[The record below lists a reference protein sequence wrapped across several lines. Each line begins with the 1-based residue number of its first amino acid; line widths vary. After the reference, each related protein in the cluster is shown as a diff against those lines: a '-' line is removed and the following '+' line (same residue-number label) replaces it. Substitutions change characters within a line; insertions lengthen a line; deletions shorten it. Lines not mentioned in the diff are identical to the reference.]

1 MQQPRIFFAV
11 ALHEK
16 YALPTDALYTP
27 IQAGAAIHPPLG
39 LMRDDTGEN
48 ISAKNGSYCELT
60 VLYWM
65 AHNVDADWY
74 GLCHYRRYFSLRRTG
89 CPQKRILTSAQL
101 LPLLDT
107 ADIFLPKKR
116 HYWLE
121 TNFTQY
127 AHAHHEEDLWK
138 ARAALARLHPG
149 QERVFDRV
157 MARRSGHRF
166 NLMLMRRD
174 ALQSYASW
182 LFPLLDAA
190 EIDTTGYSARD
201 KRVHGF
207 LAERL
212 LDVWLAQ
219 QDYRVKE
226 LPVAHLERQHWGRK
240 IAAFL
245 LRKMGIKNDRTAR

>member
-1 MQQPRIFFAV
+1 MP
-11 ALHEK
+11 
-16 YALPTDALYTP
+16 
-27 IQAGAAIHPPLG
+27 
-39 LMRDDTGEN
+39 
-48 ISAKNGSYCELT
+48 
-60 VLYWM
+60 
-65 AHNVDADWY
+65 
-74 GLCHYRRYFSLRRTG
+74 YRRYFSLRRTG
-89 CPQKRILTSAQL
+89 CPQKRILTRAQL

-149 QERVFDRV
+149 QEHVFDRV

>member
-16 YALPTDALYTP
+16 YALPTDSLYTP

-39 LMRDDTGEN
+39 LMRDNTGEN

-89 CPQKRILTSAQL
+89 CPQKRILTRTQL

-127 AHAHHEEDLWK
+127 AHAPVHQFVVIRLVARGAAQFWNATDFGKRDPDL
-138 ARAALARLHPG
+138 G
-149 QERVFDRV
+149 YE
-157 MARRSGHRF
+157 
-166 NLMLMRRD
+166 N
-174 ALQSYASW
+174 ALQIQAGN
-182 LFPLLDAA
+182 
-190 EIDTTGYSARD
+190 IH
-201 KRVHGF
+201 VHT
-207 LAERL
+207 LC
-212 LDVWLAQ
+212 
-219 QDYRVKE
+219 
-226 LPVAHLERQHWGRK
+226 
-240 IAAFL
+240 
-245 LRKMGIKNDRTAR
+245 

>member
-1 MQQPRIFFAV
+1 MGEPSIFFAV
-11 ALHEK
+11 AMHEA

-27 IQAGAAIHPPLG
+27 VQAGAAIRPPLG
-39 LMRDDTGEN
+39 LTRDDTGKN

-89 CPQKRILTSAQL
+89 KDRILTRAQL
-101 LPLLDT
+101 LPMLDS

-127 AHAHHEEDLWK
+127 AHAHHGEDLRK
-138 ARAALARLHPG
+138 VRAALARLHPG
-149 QERVFDRV
+149 QEEAFDRV

-174 ALQSYASW
+174 ALQSYVAE

-190 EIDTTGYSARD
+190 DIDTTGYSARD

-226 LPVAHLERQHWGRK
+226 LPVVHLEGQHWGRK

-245 LRKMGIKNDRTAR
+245 LRKMGVKNDRTAR

>member
-1 MQQPRIFFAV
+1 MVQCSVGRGEKHATAAHLFAV

-89 CPQKRILTSAQL
+89 CPQKRILTRAQL

-107 ADIFLPKKR
+107 ADIFCRK
-116 HYWLE
+116 
-121 TNFTQY
+121 
-127 AHAHHEEDLWK
+127 
-138 ARAALARLHPG
+138 
-149 QERVFDRV
+149 
-157 MARRSGHRF
+157 SG
-166 NLMLMRRD
+166 
-174 ALQSYASW
+174 
-182 LFPLLDAA
+182 
-190 EIDTTGYSARD
+190 TTGWKRTSRSMPMRTTRRICGRRGRACAAASGAGAR
-201 KRVHGF
+201 V
-207 LAERL
+207 
-212 LDVWLAQ
+212 
-219 QDYRVKE
+219 
-226 LPVAHLERQHWGRK
+226 
-240 IAAFL
+240 
-245 LRKMGIKNDRTAR
+245 

>member
-74 GLCHYRRYFSLRRTG
+74 GLCHYRRYCTLRRTG
-89 CPQKRILTSAQL
+89 CPQKRILTRAQL

-127 AHAHHEEDLWK
+127 AHAHH
-138 ARAALARLHPG
+138 
-149 QERVFDRV
+149 
-157 MARRSGHRF
+157 
-166 NLMLMRRD
+166 
-174 ALQSYASW
+174 
-182 LFPLLDAA
+182 
-190 EIDTTGYSARD
+190 
-201 KRVHGF
+201 
-207 LAERL
+207 
-212 LDVWLAQ
+212 
-219 QDYRVKE
+219 
-226 LPVAHLERQHWGRK
+226 
-240 IAAFL
+240 
-245 LRKMGIKNDRTAR
+245 